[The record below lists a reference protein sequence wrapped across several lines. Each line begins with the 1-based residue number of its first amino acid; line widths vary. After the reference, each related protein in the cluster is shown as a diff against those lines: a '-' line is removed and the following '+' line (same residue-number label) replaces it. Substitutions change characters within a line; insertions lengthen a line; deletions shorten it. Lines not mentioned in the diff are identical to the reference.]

1 MSYQAQAV
9 IGANWGDEGK
19 GLAVDR
25 LAAAQAEAGSETI
38 VVRSNG
44 GAQAGHGVERPEGGR
59 HVFHHVGAGTFT
71 GAATHLSQFF
81 VGHPMVLGTE
91 LSDLETLGA
100 RPRRITIDP
109 RAPITT
115 PWDMALNQALEI
127 QRAGGRHG
135 STGLGFGETIE
146 RQERGFTLSAADL
159 WSPGLNA
166 KLDQIRDGWLP
177 VRLAELDID
186 LATSPLAPI
195 LTGKVDLVSRF
206 VEDCAAFR
214 ARVDL
219 LDDAQIARTAAVIF
233 EGAQGLQLDMDYG
246 VFPHVTRSY
255 TGLRNMAQ
263 IAREA
268 GIEQIAPLYMTRAYA
283 TRHGAGPLPHETPG
297 PDGIGRIDWAEIV
310 DLTNAPNDWQGTIR
324 EAPLDGDLLRKT
336 IARDVAL
343 GRATGVD
350 IAPAI
355 GVSCLDQI
363 KRNGVLVKDGKP
375 CTFATNALAE
385 AIAETAGLPLGLKSE
400 GPTRA
405 SAKIFPRIPNSLA
418 A

>member
-1 MSYQAQAV
+1 MSYKAQAV

-25 LAAAQAEAGSETI
+25 LAAAQAESGLEAV

-81 VGHPMVLGTE
+81 VAHPMVLGTE
-91 LSDLETLGA
+91 LSDLDALNA

-109 RAPITT
+109 RAAITT

-146 RQERGFTLSAADL
+146 RQERGFALTAADL
-159 WSPGLNA
+159 WSSDLHS
-166 KLDQIRDGWLP
+166 KLTRVRDEWLP
-177 VRLAELDID
+177 GRIAELGVD

-195 LTGKVDLVSRF
+195 LTGKADLVSRF
-206 VEDCAAFR
+206 IEDCAAFR

-219 LDDAQIARTAAVIF
+219 LDDAKIARAASVIF

-255 TGLRNMAQ
+255 TGLRNMAE

-283 TRHGAGPLPHETPG
+283 TRHGAGPLPHEAPG
-297 PDGIGRIDWAEIV
+297 PDGIGRIDWAEII

-324 EAPLDGDLLRKT
+324 EAPLDGDLLRTT
-336 IARDVAL
+336 IARDIAL
-343 GRATGVD
+343 GRRAGLE
-350 IAPAI
+350 IIPSI
-355 GVSCLDQI
+355 GVSCLDQV
-363 KRNGVLVKDGKP
+363 RSRGVLVQQDEARMIGAS
-375 CTFATNALAE
+375 TLAE
-385 AIAETAGLPLGLKSE
+385 EIAAAACLPLGLKSE
-400 GPTRA
+400 GPTRSTAEVFPA
-405 SAKIFPRIPNSLA
+405 SITPIA